1 MFVADMTPRQR
12 FGRFSPGRVGKPG
25 GRPAGAPWAR
35 RIGSAHGPD
44 ALGWGPSDALFTVS
58 VRNGV
63 ATMSPVNPF
72 DDAATARVVVDDSG
86 TLREWNEGAR
96 RLLGHPAA
104 EVVGRPAAELLA
116 DGGAGA
122 PPSSGDRRWDGT
134 LALRHRDG
142 HTLSVW
148 VLAHRR
154 PAADDAPDDWLAVAP
169 LEPGPEPEDDP
180 LTRAALT
187 QSPCAMMVFD
197 DRLLLRAVNDTMAR
211 LLGLPP
217 DRLHGL
223 RATDISDQPQS
234 AELELHMCRVLSS
247 GRRHDMQT
255 HFKAVGESRAH
266 AWNVRIAPLTD
277 RTGRVRGVCVNAH
290 DFTEQHLARERL
302 QLVNE
307 ASVRIGTTLDVTRTA
322 QELADVCV
330 PALADF
336 VSVDLLDPWEHGGEP
351 ATVVEPPV
359 GLRRTAHASVAPD
372 CPQAVADIGQ
382 LDVYPAGSP
391 QAACLLSGQAIVA
404 SESFGDLERWLEWD
418 PQRLRRVREFG
429 VHSTMSVPLQARG
442 TTLGV
447 AVFTRFRRPYPFT
460 HDDVLLAEEV
470 SARAAVCI
478 DNARRY
484 SREREATL
492 TLQRSLLPRWLPP
505 TAAVAAASR
514 YLPAARSGVG
524 GDWFDVIPLSGMRV
538 AMVVGDVVGHG
549 IQASATMGRL
559 RTAVRTLADIDLA
572 PDELLT
578 YLDDLVVRLSEESGD
593 DATGEVGATCL
604 YAVYDPVS
612 RRCALARAG
621 HPAPVLVPPDGPPE
635 QVELP
640 SGPPLGVGG
649 LPFESAELQLREGS
663 VLALYTDGLV
673 ESRERDADAGQA
685 LLREAL
691 AAPADSLDTACDRV
705 LHTLLPSGSAADDVA
720 LLLARTRGLPAGQ
733 VATWDIPAD
742 PSLVAP
748 VRKQVLERLS
758 AWGLLEASFTAE
770 LVVSELVTNAIRYG
784 SPPIR
789 LRLIHDTSTLICEVS
804 DTSHTAPHLRRART
818 WDEGGRGLL
827 LVAQLTQRWGSRH
840 TTEGKTIWAE
850 LGLLDEE

>member
-1 MFVADMTPRQR
+1 
-12 FGRFSPGRVGKPG
+12 
-25 GRPAGAPWAR
+25 
-35 RIGSAHGPD
+35 
-44 ALGWGPSDALFTVS
+44 
-58 VRNGV
+58 
-63 ATMSPVNPF
+63 MSPDNPF
-72 DDAATARVVVDDSG
+72 DDAATARVVIDDTG
-86 TLREWNEGAR
+86 TLREWSEGAHL
-96 RLLGHPAA
+96 LLGHPAA
-104 EVVGRPAAELLA
+104 EVVGGPAAALLA
-116 DGGAGA
+116 DGAHGA
-122 PPSSGDRRWDGT
+122 PPGIEADQWSGT

-142 HTLSVW
+142 HTVPAW

-154 PAADDAPDDWLAVAP
+154 PPRDGSADSWLAVAS
-169 LEPGPEPEDDP
+169 LEAAPAPADDP
-180 LTRAALT
+180 LVRAALA
-187 QSPCAMMVFD
+187 QSPCAMMIFD
-197 DRLLLRAVNDTMAR
+197 DRLLLRGVNDAMAR
-211 LLGLPP
+211 LLGLPRE
-217 DRLHGL
+217 RLRGL
-223 RATDISDQPQS
+223 RATDISGRPQTG
-234 AELELHMCRVLSS
+234 ELERHMRQVLET
-247 GRRHDMQT
+247 GRRSDMQA
-255 HFKAVGESRAH
+255 HLRAVGESRAH
-266 AWNVRIAPLTD
+266 AWNARIAPLTD
-277 RTGRVRGVCVNAH
+277 PDGRVTGVCVSVH
-290 DFTEQHLARERL
+290 DVTEQHLARERL

-307 ASVRIGTTLDVTRTA
+307 ASVRIGSTLDVARTA

-336 VSVDLLDPWEHGGEP
+336 VTVDLLDPRENGGEP
-351 ATVVEPPV
+351 ATVLEPPV
-359 GLRRTAHASVAPD
+359 SLRRTAHRSVTPD
-372 CPQAVADIGQ
+372 HPPAVADTGD

-391 QAACLLSGQAIVA
+391 QAESLISGRTIVA
-404 SESFGDLERWLEWD
+404 SEAAGDLERRLEWD
-418 PQRLRRVREFG
+418 PVRLRKVRELG
-429 VHSTMSVPLQARG
+429 VHSVMSVPLQARG

-470 SARAAVCI
+470 SARAAVCV

-505 TAAVAAASR
+505 TAAVEAASR
-514 YLPAARSGVG
+514 YLPAARAGVG

-538 AMVVGDVVGHG
+538 AVVVGDVVGHG

-559 RTAVRTLADIDLA
+559 RTAVRTLADIDLT
-572 PDELLT
+572 PEELLT
-578 YLDDLVVRLSEESGD
+578 HLDDLVVRLSEESGD
-593 DATGEVGATCL
+593 GGAGEVGASCL

-612 RRCALARAG
+612 RQCALARAG
-621 HPAPVLVPPDGPPE
+621 HPAPVLVPPDGPPRLLD
-635 QVELP
+635 LP

-649 LPFESAELQLREGS
+649 LPFESTELELREGS

-673 ESRERDADAGQA
+673 ESRDRDADTGQA

-691 AAPADSLDTACDRV
+691 AAPADSLNVACDRV
-705 LHTLLPSGSAADDVA
+705 LRTLLPSGGAADDVA

-748 VRKQVLERLS
+748 VRKQVLDQLS
-758 AWGLLEASFTAE
+758 TWGLLDASFTAE

-784 SPPIR
+784 APPIR
-789 LRLIHDTSTLICEVS
+789 LRLIHDAATLICEVS

-840 TTEGKTIWAE
+840 TAEGKTIWAE